1 MPCPKTRPPD
11 AATSQQRS
19 LPSIHEEKT
28 MKPSFRLSTALL
40 LAATF
45 CAQASA
51 ARLTTVG
58 DLAAATRPAGVPLNY
73 VVTPNG
79 MFHPSCVH
87 ELADSD
93 TLAASGVRHADGSE
107 TKLAACAF
115 PRFGASGQVIDGS
128 QPQPDFD
135 GWIAASD
142 SNANVTP
149 AAKKMVGS
157 FTVPSGP
164 SANVGQVLYYF
175 PGLEDG
181 QNVITILQ
189 PVLAWN
195 GFSDSRWTMT
205 NWNCCNN
212 GHTFHGGT
220 INVSTGD
227 AIKGSMKGSGCSG
240 NVCSAWKLMSKD
252 NNTGQST
259 TFNTDAYGQAFDWYF
274 GGVLEAYGVTQCTHF
289 PSNGSITFTGVKVT
303 DVTGAQSTPAN
314 WSSFIA
320 NGAPACS
327 FAVNASQHVTT
338 ITWTTH

>member
-1 MPCPKTRPPD
+1 M
-11 AATSQQRS
+11 TS
-19 LPSIHEEKT
+19 
-28 MKPSFRLSTALL
+28 SFRVPAALL
-40 LAATF
+40 LAATL

-51 ARLTTVG
+51 ARVTTVA
-58 DLAAATRPAGVPLNY
+58 DVAAAARPAGVPLNY

-93 TLAASGVRHADGSE
+93 TLTASGVRHADGKV
-107 TKLAACAF
+107 TTLGACAF
-115 PRFGASGQVIDGS
+115 PRYGSRGQVIADEE
-128 QPQPDFD
+128 PDYS

-142 SNANVTP
+142 SDANVTP
-149 AAKKMVGS
+149 PARRMVAD
-157 FTVPSGP
+157 FNVPSGP
-164 SANVGQVLYYF
+164 TSNAGQVLYYF

-227 AIKGSMKGSGCSG
+227 GIHGSMKGSNCSNG
-240 NVCSAWKLMSKD
+240 VCSTWKLVSKD
-252 NNTGQST
+252 KTTGQST
-259 TFNTDAYGQAFDWYF
+259 TFNTDGYGQAFTWYF
-274 GGVLEAYGVTQCTHF
+274 GGVLEAYFVTQCTHF
-289 PSNGSITFTGVKVT
+289 PSNGSINFTKVKVFDPSGT
-303 DVTGAQSTPAN
+303 QTTPAV
-314 WSSFIA
+314 WDSFVQPGVPPC
-320 NGAPACS
+320 N
-327 FAVNASQHVTT
+327 FAVNSTQHTTT
-338 ITWTTH
+338 ITWKTN